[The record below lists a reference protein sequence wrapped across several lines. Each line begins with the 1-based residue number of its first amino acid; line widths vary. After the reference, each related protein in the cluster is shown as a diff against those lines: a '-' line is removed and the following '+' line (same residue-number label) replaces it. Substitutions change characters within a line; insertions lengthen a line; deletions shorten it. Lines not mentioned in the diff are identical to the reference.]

1 MLNFIHYKKSFQN
14 FIFSSS
20 CNYPEI
26 ATFSGKWV
34 SCIYWVSVC
43 ISIHYLHFII
53 SFGDLSSKNDTKGH
67 KNVSKESNYK
77 RGNIII
83 IPQNVLDH
91 LGINASVIFVRQ
103 DKGSTST

>member
-1 MLNFIHYKKSFQN
+1 MLNFIHYKKVFQN
-14 FIFSSS
+14 FILSSN

-26 ATFSGKWV
+26 ATFSGKRV

-77 RGNIII
+77 RGDIII
-83 IPQNVLDH
+83 IPQNV
-91 LGINASVIFVRQ
+91 
-103 DKGSTST
+103 